1 MKKYH
6 LLTGMQDLLPEELST
21 WQALESVL
29 REWIALYAYGEI
41 RTPILEMYELF
52 ARSVGEETDIV
63 GKEMYRF
70 VDQSEEQVVLR
81 PEGTA
86 SVLRAVIEHNYLYN
100 GPRKLWYYGPMFRR
114 ERPQKGRYRQ
124 FHQFGVEV
132 LGFAK
137 VQADIELLAMIYELW
152 RRLGISDQI
161 TLQINTL
168 GTYEERQRYR
178 HSLISYL
185 RTYASILDEDSR
197 RRLTT
202 NPLRILDSKNP
213 ALQRIC
219 EDSPKLIDSLV
230 KNSPSLIFYD
240 QLKEGLHAL
249 NIPYQENPRLV
260 RGLDYYNHTVFEW
273 VTDQLGSQATLCAGG
288 RYNGLLSALGS
299 KNDVPGT
306 GFALGMERLVLLLQ
320 QQKNFS
326 KPTTSYSQ
334 TKVKNTVFYLISQ
347 GDEALNKGLRYATML
362 RQKGWQ
368 IYIPFFSSQKMSS
381 QFQKANKFGARY
393 ALIIGEEEVKNHVIN
408 IKDLTGRQGQRE
420 FEASG
425 EPEMLSQALYQW
437 IE

>member
-6 LLTGMQDLLPEELST
+6 LLTGMQDLLPEELSI
-21 WQALESVL
+21 WQALENIL

-52 ARSVGEETDIV
+52 ARSVGEETDVV

-70 VDQSEEQVVLR
+70 IDQSEEQVVLR

-86 SVLRAVIEHNYLYN
+86 SVLRAVIERNYLYN

-137 VQADIELLAMIYELW
+137 VQADIELLAMVYELW
-152 RRLGISDQI
+152 QRLGLSDQI

-178 HSLISYL
+178 CSLIDYL
-185 RTYASILDEDSR
+185 KTYESILDEDSQ
-197 RRLTT
+197 RRLIT

-213 ALQRIC
+213 TLQKMC
-219 EDSPKLIDSLV
+219 ADSPKLIDSLA
-230 KNSPSLIFYD
+230 KDSPSLVFYNE
-240 QLKEGLHAL
+240 LKEGLQAL

-260 RGLDYYNHTVFEW
+260 RGLDYYDHTVFEW
-273 VTDQLGSQATLCAGG
+273 VTDQLGSQGTLCAGG

-299 KNDVPGT
+299 KDEVPGA
-306 GFALGMERLVLLLQ
+306 GFALGMERLILLMQ
-320 QQKNFS
+320 QQKDFPKS
-326 KPTTSYSQ
+326 TTSCIQ
-334 TKVKNTVFYLISQ
+334 TKVKNAVFYLISQ
-347 GDEALNKGLRYATML
+347 GDEALNKGLRYATIL

-368 IYIPFFSSQKMSS
+368 IYIPFFSRQKMSS

-393 ALIIGEEEVKNHVIN
+393 ALIIGEEEVKNHVIS
-408 IKDLTGRQGQRE
+408 IKDLTGKQGQRE
-420 FEASG
+420 FEISDFEA
-425 EPEMLSQALYQW
+425 LSQALYQW